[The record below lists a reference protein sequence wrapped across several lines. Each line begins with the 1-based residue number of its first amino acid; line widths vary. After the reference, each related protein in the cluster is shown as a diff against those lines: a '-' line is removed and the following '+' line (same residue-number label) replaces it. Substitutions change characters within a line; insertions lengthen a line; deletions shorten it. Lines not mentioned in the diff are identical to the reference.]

1 MLRSRGEHQR
11 QFRHGGKSGSRSIE
25 QKLADLFSG
34 RSSAWLAG
42 CHYARTLR
50 TQHVCQL
57 LDLRALA
64 AAVQASEA
72 YGRGRSSASQA
83 WTAPARAR
91 RTRSGQ
97 TWSARKGRTQL
108 QLATQPAPTPEK
120 RITTSAL

>member
-64 AAVQASEA
+64 AAVKPFEA
-72 YGRGRSSASQA
+72 YEPPLAKAHNTYRIIAFWITGALVILRTDSIRSNLLPHFVWGNHDTLVLGGA
-83 WTAPARAR
+83 
-91 RTRSGQ
+91 G
-97 TWSARKGRTQL
+97 L
-108 QLATQPAPTPEK
+108 
-120 RITTSAL
+120 